1 MMTDGMF
8 SKKQGLYLASLSSLI
23 QRVQERTII
32 LREVNPCHVRNFKQY
47 ILSYDE
53 KQPLY
58 IPPLI
63 GHLDEGSLKDGFEGR
78 ISMIE
83 GSHRLK
89 GFVQLFETLEKKK
102 NEQETE
108 TASPLLIMLQHTM
121 ITMQLYEG
129 LQDEERDQL
138 YVNLHTSENWIKRQ
152 YHVALNKSKGGGSD
166 VNQAVS
172 RKTPGKR
179 PARQKTK
186 GL

>member
-8 SKKQGLYLASLSSLI
+8 SKKQGLYLVSLSSLI

-63 GHLDEGSLKDGFEGR
+63 GHLDEGELKDGFDGK

-89 GFVQLFETLEKKK
+89 GFAQLFETLEKKK
-102 NEQETE
+102 NVQETE
-108 TASPLLIMLQHTM
+108 TASSLLTMLKHTM

-138 YVNLHTSENWIKRQ
+138 YVHLHTSESWIK
-152 YHVALNKSKGGGSD
+152 YHVALNKSKGSGSD
-166 VNQAVS
+166 VNHAVS